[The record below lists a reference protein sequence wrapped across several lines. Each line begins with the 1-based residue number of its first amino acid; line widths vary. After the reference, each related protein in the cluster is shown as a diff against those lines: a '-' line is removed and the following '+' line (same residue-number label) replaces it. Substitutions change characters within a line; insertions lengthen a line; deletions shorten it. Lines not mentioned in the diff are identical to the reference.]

1 MRFLVKTRAPLLIL
15 GDLILFYGALL
26 LMLLVRY
33 QELSPDTLSLHLP
46 PFTISAVI
54 WIFVFFIGGLY
65 EIKALRTNDQFYNKF
80 LALIAICAA
89 LMSVMFY
96 LIPTFGITPK
106 MNLLIFVGLFTVLDY
121 FWRILFNAIVSMSA
135 PQTKILMLG
144 SNRSAEELIGHL
156 KENPHLGY
164 EISLWMRDGLHDKT
178 ANDLKELIQSN
189 HINLIVVPAHI
200 KKNHQFARIVYQGL
214 QGGVEVISLADLFET
229 VFQKVSLSELEETWF
244 LEHVP
249 TRNTQDSAARRF
261 FEIFAAALFL
271 IISLPIQLLAALATK
286 LTSRGPVFYV
296 QKRVGRGGIVFHL
309 YKFRSMYNSTDLNPD
324 AASGQPTWTTEND
337 KRITPIGRILR
348 ATHIDELPQL
358 INIMKGEMSFVGPRP
373 ERPEFTE
380 ELEKQI
386 PFYELRY
393 LLRPGIT
400 GWAQINFR
408 YAASVDEAYEKLQ
421 YDIYYLKNRSFFM
434 DVLITLKTI
443 KKIFQ

>member
-26 LMLLVRY
+26 LTLLIRY

-54 WIFVFFIGGLY
+54 WIGVFFIGGQY
-65 EIKALRTNDQFYNKF
+65 EIKALRTNDQFYNRF
-80 LALIAICAA
+80 LTLIAICTA
-89 LMSVMFY
+89 LMSIMFY

-106 MNLLIFVGLFTVLDY
+106 MNLIIFVGLFTILDY

-135 PQTKILMLG
+135 PQTKILMIG
-144 SNRSAEELIGHL
+144 SNRSAEELIAHL

-178 ANDLKELIQSN
+178 AADLKELISAN
-189 HINLIVVPAHI
+189 RINLIIVPAHI
-200 KKNHQFARIVYQGL
+200 RKNSQFARVVFQGL
-214 QGGVEVISLADLFET
+214 QEGVEVISLADMFENI
-229 VFQKVSLSELEETWF
+229 FQKVSLSELEETWF

-249 TRNTQDSAARRF
+249 TRNTQDSASRRF
-261 FEIFAAALFL
+261 FEVFIAILCCIVSAPIQIVAALL
-271 IISLPIQLLAALATK
+271 IL

-296 QKRVGRGGIVFHL
+296 QKRVGQGGAVFNL
-309 YKFRSMYNSTDLNPD
+309 YKFRSMYNSPDRNPD
-324 AASGQPTWTTEND
+324 AASGKPTWTTAND
-337 KRITPIGRILR
+337 KRITPVGRILR

-358 INIMKGEMSFVGPRP
+358 LNIIKGEMSFIGPRP
-373 ERPEFTE
+373 ERPEFTQ

-421 YDIYYLKNRSFFM
+421 YDIYYLKNRSFFT
-434 DVLITLKTI
+434 DILITLKTI
-443 KKIFQ
+443 KKVFQ